1 MRLNLQMRLAA
12 AVLTGMT
19 LTVTAAAQEP
29 PGHPSPRQPVL
40 EWHLL
45 GPLSTPARPAYYR
58 AQLEVDYLAGAGTE
72 RSATLA
78 FDAPVVFE
86 GRTYSWRPLRADDT
100 GKSEIVSAFPDASG
114 AAVFYAAAAIDSPGG
129 PALLDLSSVNS
140 QRAWLNGRQVADI
153 LNPIREMD
161 SDSVII
167 PVKFEA
173 GKNLLLLKV
182 SQAAKKPAEFGAA
195 VLPAPTLGQRLVAW
209 LPFALILLAWAAIAV
224 GAERVRAGA
233 PDAYAPGRLVSIDAL
248 RGFDMFWITGGG
260 LVVMLL
266 AQKSGNYALLDQLD
280 HQTWNGFHF
289 WDLIFPLFLFIVGAS
304 IPFAFARRL
313 DSGASPRSLHG
324 HVLRRSLTIFA
335 VGLFLAGGLKRM
347 PLADLRLAGVLQR
360 IAICY
365 GASALLYLHLN
376 VRRIA
381 WVSAGVL
388 VGYWAVMA
396 LVPVPGVGAGIYLP
410 DLNLANWLDF
420 HYLPGRMYQ
429 GTWDNEGI
437 LSTFPAVVTCLLG
450 VLAGSW
456 LRSPHAEMRKVQGL
470 LLAGVAS
477 LAAGWMWHLVFP
489 VNKLLWTSSYVLVA
503 GGWSLLLLAL
513 FYWVLDVKKWR
524 RWSFP
529 FIVIGANAIA
539 VYAFEG
545 LINFREAAARLAG
558 GHVAAL
564 FGAYRDVWLALV
576 TYLLI
581 WGTLY
586 WLYKRRIFIKV

>member
-1 MRLNLQMRLAA
+1 MTSKARTVFLLALVLAA
-12 AVLTGMT
+12 VPAL
-19 LTVTAAAQEP
+19 ASP
-29 PGHPSPRQPVL
+29 PSDGQPVL
-40 EWHLL
+40 DWRVL
-45 GPLSTPARPAYYR
+45 GPLSTTTRPAYYR
-58 AQLEVDYLAGAGTE
+58 AQLEVDYLAGVGGE
-72 RSATLA
+72 RSTGLT
-78 FDAPVVFE
+78 FDAPLAFE
-86 GRTYSWRPLRADDT
+86 GTQIGWQALRSGED
-100 GKSEIVSAFPDASG
+100 GKARFVQAFPGATG
-114 AAVFYAAAAIDSPGG
+114 AAVFYAAAAFDNPGG
-129 PALLDLSSVNS
+129 PALLSLDTVNS
-140 QRAWLNGRQVADI
+140 QRVWLNGRQVADI

-161 SDSVII
+161 ADTTLI
-167 PVKFEA
+167 PVQFA
-173 GKNLLLLKV
+173 PGRNLLLLKV
-182 SQAAKKPAEFGAA
+182 SQGAKTPAEFGAA
-195 VLPAPTLGQRLVAW
+195 ILPAPSAGRQALAW
-209 LPFALILLAWAAIAV
+209 LPFVLIVLAWAAIGVA
-224 GAERVRAGA
+224 AERARPTSPAA
-233 PDAYAPGRLVSIDAL
+233 FAPGRLVSLDAL

-266 AQKSGNYALLDQLD
+266 AERTGNHALLAQLD

-304 IPFAFARRL
+304 IPFAFAKRL

-335 VGLFLAGGLKRM
+335 VGLFLAGGMKRM
-347 PLADLRLAGVLQR
+347 ALADLRIAGVLQR
-360 IAICY
+360 IAIGY
-365 GASALLYLHLN
+365 FAGSLLYLHLSAKK
-376 VRRIA
+376 IA
-381 WVSAGVL
+381 WVSAGIL
-388 VGYWAVMA
+388 LGYWAVMA
-396 LVPVPGVGAGIYLP
+396 LVPVPGVGAGLYLP

-437 LSTFPAVVTCLLG
+437 LSTFPAIVTCLLG
-450 VLAGSW
+450 VLAGTW
-456 LRSPHAEMRKVQGL
+456 LRSTHTETRKVQGL
-470 LLAGVAS
+470 LLGGAAALG
-477 LAAGWMWHLVFP
+477 AGWIWDLAFP
-489 VNKLLWTSSYVLVA
+489 VNKLLWSSSYVLVA

-564 FGAYRDVWLALV
+564 FGAYANVWLALV

-586 WLYKRRIFIKV
+586 WLYRRRIFIKL